1 MFNMWFHG
9 IFKKFSKF
17 ELLQIDT
24 SNPFLTVTIMFVRF
38 PRKISKWNV
47 KVYSHLWLEIRLVH
61 PFVVDEYLR
70 SNLTSWLEFWPL
82 NLVLR
87 LRLSLFQMITR
98 CYTISSLDSRWFST
112 TRKSDVLRDFAPSL
126 LLLP

>member
-1 MFNMWFHG
+1 MKIVFFKSVFYENWLLTMNIKIPINSYEFQI
-9 IFKKFSKF
+9 IFTLTKTFGTKFLISRNFQEIVKI

-24 SNPFLTVTIMFVRF
+24 SNPFLPVTIMFVRF

-82 NLVLR
+82 NLG
-87 LRLSLFQMITR
+87 
-98 CYTISSLDSRWFST
+98 
-112 TRKSDVLRDFAPSL
+112 
-126 LLLP
+126 